1 MAKIKMTAVVTGQ
14 EQLTED
20 IFDMRIKAAQVAE
33 DAVPGQF
40 VSLYT
45 KDGAKLLPRPIS
57 LCGID
62 REAGELRLVYRIAG
76 AGTKEFSQLKAGDTI
91 DVLGPLG
98 NGFPMEPGKKAFLI
112 GGGIGIPPMLELAKA
127 LAEANAR
134 LDGGALAQAGA
145 QLAGSA
151 SAQAG
156 AQPAGSA
163 LAQAGAQP
171 DGGLPEQ
178 DGGRTGLVQSI
189 LGYRDS
195 QMFLK
200 HEFAAFGPVHVAT
213 EDGSAGTA
221 GNVLD
226 AIREQGLSA
235 DIIYACGPTPML
247 RALKAY
253 AAELGI
259 PCFLSLEE
267 KMACGV
273 GACLAC
279 VCQSKDVDGHSQ
291 VHNKRIYKDGPV
303 FLADEIEL

>member
-20 IFDMRIKAAQVAE
+20 IFDMRIQAARIAE

-45 KDGAKLLPRPIS
+45 KDGARLLPRPIS

-62 REAGELRLVYRIAG
+62 RETGELRMVYRIAG
-76 AGTKEFSQLKAGDTI
+76 AGTKEFSELKAGDTI

-98 NGFPMEPGKKAFLI
+98 NGFPVDPGKKAFLI

-134 LDGGALAQAGA
+134 LDGSASAQAGA
-145 QLAGSA
+145 QPDGSA

-156 AQPAGSA
+156 AQ
-163 LAQAGAQP
+163 L

-178 DGGRTGLVQSI
+178 DGGRAGLVQSI

-200 HEFAAFGPVHVAT
+200 HEFEEFGPVHVAT
-213 EDGSAGTA
+213 EDGSAGTK

-253 AAELGI
+253 AAEQGI
-259 PCFLSLEE
+259 PCLLSLEE

-279 VCQSKDVDGHSQ
+279 VCQSKDVDDHSQ
-291 VHNKRIYKDGPV
+291 VHNKRICKDGPV

>member
-76 AGTKEFSQLKAGDTI
+76 AGTKEFSRLKAGDPI

-134 LDGGALAQAGA
+134 LAGSASAQAGA

-156 AQPAGSA
+156 AQQAGSA
-163 LAQAGAQP
+163 SVKAGAQP
-171 DGGLPEQ
+171 DGGLLEQ

-200 HEFAAFGPVHVAT
+200 HEFEAFGPVHVAT

-253 AAELGI
+253 AAEQGI

-279 VCQSKDVDGHSQ
+279 VCQSKDVDDHSQ
-291 VHNKRIYKDGPV
+291 VHNKRICKDGPV